1 MEFQM
6 RNKTFISSMVLSVA
20 CVSAANADYVLQTFS
35 GSASASVAVSRA
47 TLTDGDGFALNYNSI
62 AGGKS
67 TMDVGMYVEILGND
81 KNTNPNNP
89 TTFAN
94 KGTYSTG
101 YSEAGNPT
109 KYYKNYY
116 GGYTGTGSGST
127 AVENYR
133 AWSSSASYAANLQNT
148 GLNVSSSA
156 QYDTGVADWT
166 KVRYTNSGY
175 GTVSS
180 YAVNYRSDGSLA
192 GNQGGT
198 TLQYDAVDGQ
208 SMDLSASTGFT
219 GIELKGSGT
228 AWATQ
233 GQVEFRFTDVGG
245 GFSQVT
251 FDVGSNQSMGDYSVT
266 VADLLSFNA
275 DLDLSKIA
283 SFYVG
288 FYAQG
293 FVNANDGFFPGTGSS
308 GITGNNS
315 GFSYNASQVNLVG
328 YSVPAPGA
336 IALLGAAGL
345 IGARRRRD

>member
-1 MEFQM
+1 M
-6 RNKTFISSMVLSVA
+6 RNTTFISSMVLSVA

-47 TLTDGDGFALNYNSI
+47 TLTDEDGFALNYNSI

-67 TMDVGMYVEILGND
+67 TMDVGMSVELLGNT
-81 KNTNPNNP
+81 KTTTPTNP
-89 TTFAN
+89 TTFVN
-94 KGTYSTG
+94 KGTYSPE
-101 YSEAGNPT
+101 YSEAGSPT

-116 GGYTGTGSGST
+116 GGYTGSGSGST
-127 AVENYR
+127 AVNNYR

-148 GLNVSSSA
+148 GLNVSSSS

-180 YAVNYRSDGSLA
+180 YAVNYRSDGDLA

-198 TLQYDAVDGQ
+198 TLKYDAVAGQ

-251 FDVGSNQSMGDYSVT
+251 FDVFNNESMGDYSVT
-266 VADLLSFNA
+266 VADLLSYNA

-283 SFYVG
+283 SFTVG

-293 FVNANDGFFPGTGSS
+293 FVTANDGFSAGTGSS

-315 GFSYNASQVNLVG
+315 GFSYNASQVNLLG
-328 YSVPAPGA
+328 YAPVPAPGA

-345 IGARRRRD
+345 IGGRRRRA